1 MTNDVNSSEN
11 QGNSVDVQ
19 TGVPGY
25 DQSQEAGRSVA
36 NLSNDL
42 GGSSTKNTGEDKSK
56 DGNDNKL
63 KVKPAKD
70 GGVNVKMNGQTVH
83 LTPGTSLT
91 IDSDGNAKISTNKVQ
106 PEVKPSAFPMA
117 HGPYAIGYG
126 IYQQGAPTGVPGY
139 NPSDVNSLHSRME
152 TGDSFRNA
160 YEKAGVDS
168 TANAVGKSQ
177 TDYLQGQVDKQNQ
190 QSQQLNVGKG
200 AELENA

>member
-1 MTNDVNSSEN
+1 MNSSEN
-11 QGNSVDVQ
+11 QGNSVDAQ

-25 DQSQEAGRSVA
+25 DHSQELGRSVA

-42 GGSSTKNTGEDKSK
+42 GESSTKHTGEDKSK

-70 GGVNVKMNGQTVH
+70 GGVNIKMNGQTVH

-91 IDSDGNAKISTNKVQ
+91 IDSDGNAKISTNEVQ

>member
-91 IDSDGNAKISTNKVQ
+91 IDSDGNVEISTNKVQ

-117 HGPYAIGYG
+117 HGPYAFGYG
-126 IYQQGAPTGVPGY
+126 IYQQGVPTGVPGY
-139 NPSDVNSLHSRME
+139 NPSDVNSLHSRMK

>member
-1 MTNDVNSSEN
+1 MTNDVNGSEN
-11 QGNSVDVQ
+11 QGNSVDAQ

-25 DQSQEAGRSVA
+25 DQSQKVVRSAA

-56 DGNDNKL
+56 DGNDRKL

-70 GGVNVKMNGQTVH
+70 GGVNIKMNGQTVH

-91 IDSDGNAKISTNKVQ
+91 IGSDGNVEIITNKVQ

-139 NPSDVNSLHSRME
+139 NPSDVNSLHSRMN

-200 AELENA
+200 ADLENA

>member
-1 MTNDVNSSEN
+1 MTNDVNGSEN
-11 QGNSVDVQ
+11 QGNSVDAQ

-25 DQSQEAGRSVA
+25 DQSQKAGRSVA

-42 GGSSTKNTGEDKSK
+42 GKSSTKNTGEDKSK

-70 GGVNVKMNGQTVH
+70 GGVNIKINGQTVH

-91 IDSDGNAKISTNKVQ
+91 IGSDGNAKIITNKVQ

-126 IYQQGAPTGVPGY
+126 IYQQGTPTGVPGY
-139 NPSDVNSLHSRME
+139 NPSDVTSLHSRMK
-152 TGDSFRNA
+152 TGNSFRNA

-168 TANAVGKSQ
+168 TASAVGKSQ
-177 TDYLQGQVDKQNQ
+177 TDYLQGQVDRQNQ

>member
-1 MTNDVNSSEN
+1 MTSDVNSSEN
-11 QGNSVDVQ
+11 QGNSVDTQ

-25 DQSQEAGRSVA
+25 DQSQEAGNV
-36 NLSNDL
+36 SNEFS
-42 GGSSTKNTGEDKSK
+42 GSSTKNTGEDKSK
-56 DGNDNKL
+56 EGNDSKL
-63 KVKPAKD
+63 RVKPAKD
-70 GGVNVKMNGQTVH
+70 GGVNIKMNGQTVH

-91 IDSDGNAKISTNKVQ
+91 IDSDGNAKIITNTVQ
-106 PEVKPSAFPMA
+106 PEVKPSSFPMA

-126 IYQQGAPTGVPGY
+126 IYRQGTPTGVPGY
-139 NPSDVNSLHSRME
+139 NPIDVNSFHSRME
-152 TGDSFRNA
+152 TGNSFRNA

>member
-1 MTNDVNSSEN
+1 MTKDVNGSEN
-11 QGNSVDVQ
+11 QENSVDAQ

-25 DQSQEAGRSVA
+25 DQSQEAA
-36 NLSNDL
+36 NVPNDFS
-42 GGSSTKNTGEDKSK
+42 GSSTKNTGDDKSK

-70 GGVNVKMNGQTVH
+70 GGVNVKMNGRTVH

-91 IDSDGNAKISTNKVQ
+91 IGSDGNAKIITNKVQ

-117 HGPYAIGYG
+117 HGPYETGYG
-126 IYQQGAPTGVPGY
+126 IYQQGTSTGVPGY
-139 NPSDVNSLHSRME
+139 NPSEVASLHSRME
-152 TGDSFRNA
+152 TGNSFRNA

>member
-1 MTNDVNSSEN
+1 MTNDVNGSEN

-19 TGVPGY
+19 TGVPVY

-36 NLSNDL
+36 NGSSNFS
-42 GGSSTKNTGEDKSK
+42 GSSTKNTGEDKSK
-56 DGNDNKL
+56 DGNDNNL

-91 IDSDGNAKISTNKVQ
+91 IGSDGNVEIITNKVQ

-152 TGDSFRNA
+152 TGNSFRNA
-160 YEKAGVDS
+160 YEKAGVNS

-200 AELENA
+200 TELENA

>member
-1 MTNDVNSSEN
+1 MISNVNGSEN

-19 TGVPGY
+19 TDVPGY

-42 GGSSTKNTGEDKSK
+42 GGSSTKHTGEDKSK
-56 DGNDNKL
+56 DGNDDKL
-63 KVKPAKD
+63 RVKPAKD
-70 GGVNVKMNGQTVH
+70 GGVNIKMNGQTVH

-91 IDSDGNAKISTNKVQ
+91 IDSDGNVEIITNKVQ

-126 IYQQGAPTGVPGY
+126 IYRQGTPTGVPGY

-152 TGDSFRNA
+152 TGNSFRNA

>member
-1 MTNDVNSSEN
+1 MTKDVNGSEN
-11 QGNSVDVQ
+11 QGNSVGAQ
-19 TGVPGY
+19 TGVPSY
-25 DQSQEAGRSVA
+25 DQSQKAVRSAA

-56 DGNDNKL
+56 DGNDSKL

-70 GGVNVKMNGQTVH
+70 GGVNIKMNGQTVH

-91 IDSDGNAKISTNKVQ
+91 IDSDGNVEIITNKVQ

-139 NPSDVNSLHSRME
+139 NPSDVNSLHSRMN

-177 TDYLQGQVDKQNQ
+177 TDYLQGQIDKQNQ

>member
-1 MTNDVNSSEN
+1 MISDVNSSEN
-11 QGNSVDVQ
+11 QGNSVDVR
-19 TGVPGY
+19 TGVPVY

-36 NLSNDL
+36 NLSNDR
-42 GGSSTKNTGEDKSK
+42 GVSSTKNTGEDKSK
-56 DGNDNKL
+56 DGNDNNL

-91 IDSDGNAKISTNKVQ
+91 IDSDGNVEITTNKVQ

-126 IYQQGAPTGVPGY
+126 IYRQGTPTGVPGY
-139 NPSDVNSLHSRME
+139 NPSDVNSLQSRMK

>member
-11 QGNSVDVQ
+11 QGNSVDAQ
-19 TGVPGY
+19 TGVPSY

-42 GGSSTKNTGEDKSK
+42 GGSLTKNTGEDKSK

-91 IDSDGNAKISTNKVQ
+91 IDSDGNVEISTNKVQ

-117 HGPYAIGYG
+117 HGPYAFGYG
-126 IYQQGAPTGVPGY
+126 IYQQGVPTGVPGY
-139 NPSDVNSLHSRME
+139 NPSDVNSLHSRMK

>member
-1 MTNDVNSSEN
+1 MISNVNGSEN

-19 TGVPGY
+19 TDVPGY

-42 GGSSTKNTGEDKSK
+42 GGSSTKHTGEDKSK
-56 DGNDNKL
+56 DGNDDKL
-63 KVKPAKD
+63 RVKPAKD
-70 GGVNVKMNGQTVH
+70 GGVNIKMNGQTVH

-91 IDSDGNAKISTNKVQ
+91 IDSDGNVEIITNKVQ

-126 IYQQGAPTGVPGY
+126 IYRQGTPTGVPGY
-139 NPSDVNSLHSRME
+139 NPIDVNSLHSRMK

>member
-1 MTNDVNSSEN
+1 MNSSEN

-36 NLSNDL
+36 NLSKNL
-42 GGSSTKNTGEDKSK
+42 GESSTKNTGEDKSK

-91 IDSDGNAKISTNKVQ
+91 IDSDGNAKISTNDVQ

>member
-1 MTNDVNSSEN
+1 MTNDVNGSEN
-11 QGNSVDVQ
+11 QGNSVDTQ
-19 TGVPGY
+19 TGVPSY

-91 IDSDGNAKISTNKVQ
+91 IGSDGNAKIITNKVQ

-126 IYQQGAPTGVPGY
+126 IYQQGASTGVPGY
-139 NPSDVNSLHSRME
+139 NPSDVNSLRSRMK

-177 TDYLQGQVDKQNQ
+177 TDYLQDQVDKQNQ